1 MENIKVTSIDQL
13 KIMSGG
19 EIVKLPPFIQ
29 GQDFYAKLRRPSML
43 KLVQSGQIPNSLL
56 RTANMLFS
64 GGVNEELDRDDEFM
78 KDLFD
83 LIDVLAGAVFVE
95 PSWSEL
101 KQAEIEL
108 TDEQYMF
115 IFNYTQE
122 GVKQL
127 EPFREDEEVASTD
140 QYVKSVQVQ
149 TFGFVTR

>member
-1 MENIKVTSIDQL
+1 M
-13 KIMSGG
+13 
-19 EIVKLPPFIQ
+19 KLPPFIQ

-140 QYVKSVQVQ
+140 KYVKSI
-149 TFGFVTR
+149 

>member
-13 KIMSGG
+13 KLMSGG

-64 GGVNEELDRDDEFM
+64 GGVDKELDRDDEFM
-78 KDLFD
+78 KDMFD

-95 PSWSEL
+95 PSWTEL
-101 KQAEIEL
+101 KNAGIEL

-122 GVKQL
+122 GVKAL
-127 EPFREDEEVASTD
+127 EPFRENEETATAN
-140 QYVKSVQVQ
+140 
-149 TFGFVTR
+149 

>member
-19 EIVKLPPFIQ
+19 EIVKLPPFVQ

-140 QYVKSVQVQ
+140 KYVKSV
-149 TFGFVTR
+149 

>member
-19 EIVKLPPFIQ
+19 EIVKLPPFVQ

-140 QYVKSVQVQ
+140 KYVKSI
-149 TFGFVTR
+149 

>member
-13 KIMSGG
+13 KLMSGG

-127 EPFREDEEVASTD
+127 EPFREDKEVASTD
-140 QYVKSVQVQ
+140 QYVKSV
-149 TFGFVTR
+149 

>member
-19 EIVKLPPFIQ
+19 EIVKLPPFVQ

-127 EPFREDEEVASTD
+127 EPFREDEEVAPTD
-140 QYVKSVQVQ
+140 QYVKSV
-149 TFGFVTR
+149 

>member
-140 QYVKSVQVQ
+140 KYVKSV
-149 TFGFVTR
+149 

>member
-13 KIMSGG
+13 KLMSDG

-140 QYVKSVQVQ
+140 QYVKSV
-149 TFGFVTR
+149 

>member
-1 MENIKVTSIDQL
+1 MENIKATSIDQL

-19 EIVKLPPFIQ
+19 EIVKLPPFVQ

-140 QYVKSVQVQ
+140 QYVKSI
-149 TFGFVTR
+149 

>member
-19 EIVKLPPFIQ
+19 EVVKLPPFIQ

-140 QYVKSVQVQ
+140 QYVKAI
-149 TFGFVTR
+149 

>member
-1 MENIKVTSIDQL
+1 MEIKVTSIDQL
-13 KIMSGG
+13 KVMAGG
-19 EIVKLPPFIQ
+19 EIVKLPPFVQ
-29 GQDFYAKLRRPSML
+29 GQEFYAKLRRPSML

-78 KDLFD
+78 KDMFD

-95 PSWSEL
+95 PSWNQL
-101 KQAEIEL
+101 KEAGIEL

-122 GVKQL
+122 GVKAL
-127 EPFREDEEVASTD
+127 EPFREDEKTASAN
-140 QYVKSVQVQ
+140 
-149 TFGFVTR
+149 

>member
-1 MENIKVTSIDQL
+1 MDMKVTSIDQL
-13 KIMSGG
+13 KVMSGG

-78 KDLFD
+78 KDMFD
-83 LIDVLAGAVFVE
+83 VIDVLAGAVFVE
-95 PSWSEL
+95 PSWKDL
-101 KQAEIEL
+101 KNAGIEL

-122 GVKQL
+122 GVKAL
-127 EPFREDEEVASTD
+127 EPFREDDEST
-140 QYVKSVQVQ
+140 SVSEHV
-149 TFGFVTR
+149 

>member
-13 KIMSGG
+13 KLMSGG

-78 KDLFD
+78 KDMFD

-101 KQAEIEL
+101 KQAGIEL

-127 EPFREDEEVASTD
+127 EPFREDEEVASANK
-140 QYVKSVQVQ
+140 YVKSV
-149 TFGFVTR
+149 

>member
-13 KIMSGG
+13 KLMSGG

-29 GQDFYAKLRRPSML
+29 GQDFYAKLRRPSMP

-64 GGVNEELDRDDEFM
+64 GGVDKELDRDDEFM
-78 KDLFD
+78 KDMFD

-95 PSWSEL
+95 PSWTEL
-101 KQAEIEL
+101 KNAGIEL

-115 IFNYTQE
+115 VFNYTQE
-122 GVKQL
+122 GVKAL
-127 EPFREDEEVASTD
+127 EPFRENEETAT
-140 QYVKSVQVQ
+140 
-149 TFGFVTR
+149 TN

>member
-1 MENIKVTSIDQL
+1 
-13 KIMSGG
+13 MSGG

-83 LIDVLAGAVFVE
+83 LIDVLAEAVFVE

-101 KQAEIEL
+101 KKAEIEL

-140 QYVKSVQVQ
+140 QYVKSI
-149 TFGFVTR
+149 

>member
-13 KIMSGG
+13 KLMSGG

-83 LIDVLAGAVFVE
+83 LIDVLAEAVFVE

-140 QYVKSVQVQ
+140 QYVKSV
-149 TFGFVTR
+149 

>member
-13 KIMSGG
+13 KLMSGG

-64 GGVNEELDRDDEFM
+64 GGVDKELDRDDEFM
-78 KDLFD
+78 KDMFD

-95 PSWSEL
+95 PSWTEL
-101 KQAEIEL
+101 KNAGIEL

-122 GVKQL
+122 GVKSL
-127 EPFREDEEVASTD
+127 EPFRENEETAT
-140 QYVKSVQVQ
+140 
-149 TFGFVTR
+149 TN

>member
-19 EIVKLPPFIQ
+19 EIVKLPSFIQ

-140 QYVKSVQVQ
+140 QYVKSV
-149 TFGFVTR
+149 

>member
-1 MENIKVTSIDQL
+1 
-13 KIMSGG
+13 
-19 EIVKLPPFIQ
+19 
-29 GQDFYAKLRRPSML
+29 
-43 KLVQSGQIPNSLL
+43 
-56 RTANMLFS
+56 MLFS

-140 QYVKSVQVQ
+140 QYVKSI
-149 TFGFVTR
+149 

>member
-19 EIVKLPPFIQ
+19 EVVKLPPFIQ

-101 KQAEIEL
+101 KQAEIEI

-140 QYVKSVQVQ
+140 KYVKSI
-149 TFGFVTR
+149 

>member
-101 KQAEIEL
+101 KQAGIEL

-127 EPFREDEEVASTD
+127 EPFREDEEVAPTD
-140 QYVKSVQVQ
+140 QYVKSV
-149 TFGFVTR
+149 

>member
-127 EPFREDEEVASTD
+127 EPFREDEKVASTD
-140 QYVKSVQVQ
+140 QYVKSI
-149 TFGFVTR
+149 

>member
-78 KDLFD
+78 KDMFD

-101 KQAEIEL
+101 KQAGIEL

-140 QYVKSVQVQ
+140 KYVKSV
-149 TFGFVTR
+149 

>member
-1 MENIKVTSIDQL
+1 MEYKVTSIDEL
-13 KIMSGG
+13 KVMSGG
-19 EIVKLPPFIQ
+19 EVVKLPPFVQ

-43 KLVQSGQIPNSLL
+43 KLVQSGKIPNSLL

-78 KDLFD
+78 KDMFD

-101 KQAEIEL
+101 KQAGIEL

-122 GVKQL
+122 GVKSV
-127 EPFREDEEVASTD
+127 EPFREVKENTSTD
-140 QYVKSVQVQ
+140 
-149 TFGFVTR
+149 

>member
-13 KIMSGG
+13 KVMSGG

-140 QYVKSVQVQ
+140 KYVKSI
-149 TFGFVTR
+149 

>member
-1 MENIKVTSIDQL
+1 MENIKVTSIDKL
-13 KIMSGG
+13 KVMSGG

-78 KDLFD
+78 KDMFD

-127 EPFREDEEVASTD
+127 EPFREDEEVASTN
-140 QYVKSVQVQ
+140 QYVKSV
-149 TFGFVTR
+149 

>member
-13 KIMSGG
+13 KLMSGG

-78 KDLFD
+78 KDMFD

-101 KQAEIEL
+101 KQAGIEL

-127 EPFREDEEVASTD
+127 EPFREDEEVASANK
-140 QYVKSVQVQ
+140 YVRSI
-149 TFGFVTR
+149 

>member
-13 KIMSGG
+13 KTMSGG
-19 EIVKLPPFIQ
+19 EIVKLPPFVQ

-140 QYVKSVQVQ
+140 QYVKSI
-149 TFGFVTR
+149 

>member
-13 KIMSGG
+13 KLMSGG
-19 EIVKLPPFIQ
+19 EIVKLPPFTQ

-43 KLVQSGQIPNSLL
+43 KLVQSGQVPNSLL

-64 GGVNEELDRDDEFM
+64 GGVDKELDRDDEFM
-78 KDLFD
+78 KDMFD

-95 PSWSEL
+95 PSWTEL
-101 KQAEIEL
+101 KNAGIEL

-122 GVKQL
+122 GVKAL
-127 EPFREDEEVASTD
+127 EPFRENEETAT
-140 QYVKSVQVQ
+140 
-149 TFGFVTR
+149 TN

>member
-19 EIVKLPPFIQ
+19 EIVKLPPFVQ

-83 LIDVLAGAVFVE
+83 LIDVLAEAVFVE

-122 GVKQL
+122 GVKAL
-127 EPFREDEEVASTD
+127 EPFREDEEVASAD
-140 QYVKSVQVQ
+140 KYVKSV
-149 TFGFVTR
+149 

>member
-19 EIVKLPPFIQ
+19 EIVKLPPFVQ

-78 KDLFD
+78 KDMFD

-101 KQAEIEL
+101 KQAGIEL

-127 EPFREDEEVASTD
+127 EPFREDEEVASAD
-140 QYVKSVQVQ
+140 KYVKSV
-149 TFGFVTR
+149 